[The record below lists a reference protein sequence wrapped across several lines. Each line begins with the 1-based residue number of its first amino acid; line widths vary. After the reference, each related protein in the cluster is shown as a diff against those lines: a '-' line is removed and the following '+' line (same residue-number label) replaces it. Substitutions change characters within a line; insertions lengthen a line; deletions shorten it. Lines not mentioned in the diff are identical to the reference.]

1 MFSGKWLGESTTFQ
15 EGGERGK
22 KGMKGD
28 RYRKTKHIS
37 LCQKKKIP
45 LKVNLYFQLIVKTRS
60 P

>member
-37 LCQKKKIP
+37 LCQKKKKSLI
-45 LKVNLYFQLIVKTRS
+45 LYFVYKCGI
-60 P
+60 

>member
-37 LCQKKKIP
+37 LCQKKKNP
-45 LKVNLYFQLIVKTRS
+45 FESKLIFSTHS
-60 P
+60 QN